1 VNILPAGAG
10 PAAPAKPGPASPLA
24 DKEQWIAAKYM
35 EKKAL
40 ARPSAAST
48 PERLQQW
55 LWEAVQQG
63 DLKAGE
69 CGWASGG
76 AGGSSPSLFN
86 TLCCSRGPAGHQ
98 CIRGAAPP
106 AASSRLFATLL

>member
-1 VNILPAGAG
+1 MRADETDALHAVHPLPAGAG
-10 PAAPAKPGPASPLA
+10 PAAPAKPGPTSPLA
-24 DKEQWIAAKYM
+24 DKELWIAAKYV

-40 ARPSAAST
+40 ALPPAAST

-69 CGWASGG
+69 CGWASGRWG
-76 AGGSSPSLFN
+76 GGSSPPGGNSLRAAEG
-86 TLCCSRGPAGHQ
+86 LQ
-98 CIRGAAPP
+98 CHRV
-106 AASSRLFATLL
+106 